1 MQCMVF
7 IAHIFD
13 RALHPLVWQTWQVY
27 LELQKRKKRE
37 KKGRNVSRPLRE
49 AFRLSP
55 PLFALVLVFSQ
66 LGLVHVRSAC

>member
-27 LELQKRKKRE
+27 LELQKGKKRE
-37 KKGRNVSRPLRE
+37 KKG
-49 AFRLSP
+49 AMSP
-55 PLFALVLVFSQ
+55 
-66 LGLVHVRSAC
+66 GR